1 MTIADHYTYR
11 VTWSAEYDEF
21 VGLCTEFPSLSWLAP
36 IQEEVFAGIRQLE
49 ANCVADMEAN
59 GETPPEPMPD
69 FLVSHGE
76 KSAAVEVKA
85 YTPLLGAVSQTRE
98 YAVRWGAQAILC
110 VPDASFERIPG
121 SVRDYADRVNVR
133 MCPVSEIGE
142 TLKDLL
148 E

>member
-1 MTIADHYTYR
+1 MTAL
-11 VTWSAEYDEF
+11 SQAEVVER
-21 VGLCTEFPSLSWLAP
+21 A
-36 IQEEVFAGIRQLE
+36 IE
-49 ANCVADMEAN
+49 AVELHGFHAEPPRRKPTRRLFWQRTRA
-59 GETPPEPMPD
+59 PEPMPD

-98 YAVRWGAQAILC
+98 YADRFGSQAVLC
-110 VPDASFERIPG
+110 VSDDSFERIPG
-121 SVRDYADRVNVR
+121 SVREYANRVNVR
-133 MCPVSEIGE
+133 MCSVSEIGE

>member
-1 MTIADHYTYR
+1 MTAMSQAQ
-11 VTWSAEYDEF
+11 VVEQA
-21 VGLCTEFPSLSWLAP
+21 
-36 IQEEVFAGIRQLE
+36 
-49 ANCVADMEAN
+49 MEAAELH
-59 GETPPEPMPD
+59 GFRAELPHRKPTRRLFWQRSRAPEPMPD

-98 YAVRWGAQAILC
+98 YADHFASQAVLC
-110 VPDASFERIPG
+110 VADDTFERIPG
-121 SVRDYADRVNVR
+121 SVRDYADHLKVRLCRV
-133 MCPVSEIGE
+133 SDIGE

>member
-1 MTIADHYTYR
+1 MTAM
-11 VTWSAEYDEF
+11 SQAEVVERAIEAAELHGF
-21 VGLCTEFPSLSWLAP
+21 RAEAP
-36 IQEEVFAGIRQLE
+36 RPKRTRRLFWQR
-49 ANCVADMEAN
+49 
-59 GETPPEPMPD
+59 TPEREPTPD

-98 YAVRWGAQAILC
+98 YADHFSSQAVLC
-110 VPDASFERIPG
+110 VPDDSFEQIPG
-121 SVRDYADRVNVR
+121 SVREYADRVNVR
-133 MCPVSEIGE
+133 LCSVSKIGE